1 MIEKLPEPLGVGT
14 PKYTEFNNMLS
25 KINELV
31 DAFNKLVE
39 ELNELETKRHMPSLA
54 QDCANF
60 GAMFTKK
67 LKENK
72 NETP

>member
-31 DAFNKLVE
+31 DIVNKQSQLIDIHQNIFRVIHKQ
-39 ELNELETKRHMPSLA
+39 LNLLNKINMIPLPRE
-54 QDCANF
+54 
-60 GAMFTKK
+60 
-67 LKENK
+67 KE
-72 NETP
+72 